1 MPEPIT
7 PPTPPANGP
16 AADPNVDPNAD
27 PEALADPAADPA
39 GDPDPDP
46 DGSEALGDP
55 GKKAL
60 DSMKAKL
67 AAEKAKVKERD
78 ARLAA
83 LTAPKEGDELTPEQ
97 IKAAAKAEAI
107 AELRAP
113 LFQTQAK
120 SAALALGFNDPADAL
135 LLVSATDFEVG
146 SDGTFDAEELN
157 DKLSEVLAAK
167 PYLAKTHQ
175 PGQPGTPAP
184 RTVAPAQAGGTPK
197 TPTLDERI
205 AKAAADGNVDLQIS
219 LQNMKLANAG
229 R

>member
-1 MPEPIT
+1 MPEPID
-7 PPTPPANGP
+7 PPVTDPVDPPLDP
-16 AADPNVDPNAD
+16 ADPDLVDP
-27 PEALADPAADPA
+27 PADPADGDLDPDPA
-39 GDPDPDP
+39 GADD
-46 DGSEALGDP
+46 LGDK

-60 DSMKAKL
+60 DTMKARWRAEQKRAREAEAKL
-67 AAEKAKVKERD
+67 AARD
-78 ARLAA
+78 A
-83 LTAPKEGDELTPEQ
+83 PKDGDELTPEQ
-97 IKAAAKAEAI
+97 IKAAAKAEAL

>member
-1 MPEPIT
+1 MPEPT
-7 PPTPPANGP
+7 DPPVT
-16 AADPNVDPNAD
+16 DPVDPHLD
-27 PEALADPAADPA
+27 PVDPDPTDPDPDPVD

-46 DGSEALGDP
+46 AGADDLGDK

-60 DSMKAKL
+60 DTMKARWRAEQARARAAEAKL
-67 AAEKAKVKERD
+67 AARD
-78 ARLAA
+78 
-83 LTAPKEGDELTPEQ
+83 APKEGEELTPEQ
-97 IKAAAKAEAI
+97 IKAAAKAEAL

-205 AKAAADGNVDLQIS
+205 AKARSDGDVDLQIS

>member
-1 MPEPIT
+1 MPEPID
-7 PPTPPANGP
+7 PTVT
-16 AADPNVDPNAD
+16 DPVDPPVD
-27 PEALADPAADPA
+27 PV
-39 GDPDPDP
+39 DPDPVDPPADADP
-46 DGSEALGDP
+46 DGAEGLGDA

-60 DSMKAKL
+60 DAMKAKWRAEQKRARDAEAKL
-67 AAEKAKVKERD
+67 AAT
-78 ARLAA
+78 
-83 LTAPKEGDELTPEQ
+83 TAPKSGDELTPEQ
-97 IKAAAKAEAI
+97 IKAAAREEAL

-113 LFQTQAK
+113 LFNTQAK
-120 SAALALGFNDPADAL
+120 AAALALGFNDPADAL
-135 LLVSATDFEVG
+135 LLVNATDFEVG

-167 PYLAKTHQ
+167 PYLAKA
-175 PGQPGTPAP
+175 PAGQPGAPAP
-184 RTVAPAQAGGTPK
+184 RTVAPAKAGGTPK